1 MNESKSG
8 TMDFEVERKTITAS
22 TNSPEDFVAD
32 RNFEKRIKWKCDLKL
47 LPPLMLLFIITF
59 MDRTNI
65 ANAKIEGM
73 TTELKMKNT
82 DYNMSLWILNIPYI
96 CLGLPSNML
105 MKSGFVKP
113 YVYLSVQM
121 FCWGTSN
128 FGVQRR
134 KLNPN
139 DLAMCTIGLGLTKTF
154 NGVLACRFLMG
165 CFEAGFVP
173 GEHPRP
179 ALRA

>member
-1 MNESKSG
+1 MNTINAQPRDMEEESKQMSAS
-8 TMDFEVERKTITAS
+8 ITP
-22 TNSPEDFVAD
+22 PEAFVVD
-32 RNFEKRIKWKCDLKL
+32 TVMEKRITWKCDMKL
-47 LPPLMLLFIITF
+47 LPPLIILFIITF

-96 CLGLPSNML
+96 CLALPSNIL

-113 YVYLSVQM
+113 YVYLSGQM

-128 FGVQRR
+128 S
-134 KLNPN
+134 
-139 DLAMCTIGLGLTKTF
+139 TI
-154 NGVLACRFLMG
+154 
-165 CFEAGFVP
+165 
-173 GEHPRP
+173 
-179 ALRA
+179 

>member
-1 MNESKSG
+1 MSQSKSG
-8 TMDFEVERKTITAS
+8 AMDIEVERKTITAS
-22 TNSPEDFVAD
+22 TNSPEDFVVD
-32 RNFEKRIKWKCDLKL
+32 KKIEKRIKWKCDLKL
-47 LPPLMLLFIITF
+47 LPPLMFLFIITF

-82 DYNMSLWILNIPYI
+82 DYNKSLWILNIPYI

-121 FCWGTSN
+121 FCWGMSN
-128 FGVQRR
+128 FRVYR
-134 KLNPN
+134 
-139 DLAMCTIGLGLTKTF
+139 
-154 NGVLACRFLMG
+154 
-165 CFEAGFVP
+165 E
-173 GEHPRP
+173 ES
-179 ALRA
+179 